1 MIRTYSQYLAN
12 IMDDSLITCD
22 EIIKSDNKE
31 TKTVPKYFNVKKV
44 ASKTKISTFYLLF
57 YKLL

>member
-31 TKTVPKYFNVKKV
+31 TKTVSKYFNVKKV

>member
-1 MIRTYSQYLAN
+1 
-12 IMDDSLITCD
+12 MDDSLITCD

-44 ASKTKISTFYLLF
+44 ASKTEISTFYLLF